1 MSRKVRARWLLIIMA
16 AGGLLLAAC
25 TWPGLEPSPAATL
38 TSQPR
43 PTSPVSGTPAASPF
57 RPELP
62 LYRDP
67 AQPVE
72 VRVAD
77 LLSRMTLDEKIG
89 QMALVER
96 SAISDP
102 RDIATFG
109 LGGILSGG
117 GSVPTP
123 NTPSAWADMVDG
135 FQRAA
140 LSSRLGIP
148 ILYGVDAVH
157 GHNNVVGATIFPH
170 NIGLG
175 ATRNPALVQK
185 VAQITAREVYATGI
199 RWTFSPCLCVGRDE
213 RWGRTYE
220 CFGEDPEVVS
230 MMAGPAVRGY
240 QGPDLSAPNA
250 ILATAKHWV
259 ADGGTQGGVDR
270 GDAVLSEEELRRV
283 HIPPYVEAIRA
294 GVGSVMASFSSWN
307 GTKMHGNPYLLTTV
321 LKEELGFRGFLV
333 SDWGA
338 IDQLPGDYASDVRT
352 AINAGIDMV
361 MVPYDYQQFLQ
372 TLRAEVQAGRIRQER
387 IDDAVSRIL
396 IQKFAL
402 GLFERPLADR
412 SGIGDIGSPAH
423 REVARQAVRES
434 LVLLKNE
441 GNILPISPNR
451 KNILVAGSNGDDIG
465 SQCGGWTITWQG
477 ERGDITPG
485 TTIYQGIKNLAPPG
499 TQVTYARQ
507 PVSLSGY
514 DLGIVVIGERPYAE
528 WYGDDADLE
537 ISPEDAAAVQQ
548 VCDAMPCVVILISGR
563 PMIINTQ
570 LAQADA
576 LIAAWLPGTEGDG
589 VAEVLFGRYDFTGK
603 LPVSWPRS
611 IDQLPLN
618 VGDAGYDPLFPY
630 GFGLSYSSSSTGP

>member
-1 MSRKVRARWLLIIMA
+1 MPCKVHMESLLISLVMGA
-16 AGGLLLAAC
+16 MLLAAC
-25 TWPGLEPSPAATL
+25 A
-38 TSQPR
+38 R
-43 PTSPVSGTPAASPF
+43 PVSGPRPITPVGPGV
-57 RPELP
+57 LP
-62 LYRDP
+62 YQDP
-67 AQPVE
+67 GQPVE
-72 VRVAD
+72 ARVAD

-89 QMALVER
+89 QMTLAEQ

-102 RDIATFG
+102 RDIATYG

-117 GSVPTP
+117 GSAPTP

-148 ILYGVDAVH
+148 IIYGVDAVH

-175 ATRNPALVQK
+175 ATRNPALVQR
-185 VAQITAREVYATGI
+185 VAQVTAEEVYATGI

-220 CFGEDPEVVS
+220 CFGEDPDVVS
-230 MMAGPAVRGY
+230 MMAGSAVRGY
-240 QGPDLSAPNA
+240 QGTDLSAPNA

-259 ADGGTQGGVDR
+259 ADGGTRGGVDQ
-270 GDAVLSEEELRRV
+270 GDAMLSEEELRRI

-294 GVGSVMASFSSWN
+294 NVGSVMASFSSWN

-321 LKEELGFRGFLV
+321 LKEELGFKGFLV

-338 IDQLPGDYASDVRT
+338 IDQLPGDYTSDVRT

-361 MVPYDYQQFLQ
+361 MVPYNYKQFIQ
-372 TLRAEVQAGRIRQER
+372 TLKAEVQAGRVGQER

-396 IQKFAL
+396 TQKFAL
-402 GLFERPLADR
+402 GLFERPFADR
-412 SGIGDIGSPAH
+412 SGIGNIGSPAH

-441 GNILPISPNR
+441 GNVLPISSGV
-451 KNILVAGSNGDDIG
+451 KNILIAGSNGNDIG
-465 SQCGGWTITWQG
+465 NQCGGWTITWQG
-477 ERGDITPG
+477 NSGDITPG
-485 TTIYQGIKNLAPPG
+485 TTIYQGIKDLAPPG
-499 TQVTYARQ
+499 TEVTYVRQ
-507 PVSLSGY
+507 PTSLSGY

-528 WYGDDADLE
+528 GQGDDTDLE
-537 ISPEDAAAVQQ
+537 ISPEDAATAQQ
-548 VCDAMPCVVILISGR
+548 VCDAMPCVVVLISGR
-563 PMIINTQ
+563 PMMINDP
-570 LAQADA
+570 LARADA
-576 LIAAWLPGTEGDG
+576 FVAAWLPGTEGAG
-589 VAEVLFGRYDFTGK
+589 VAEVLFGLYDFTGK

-611 IDQLPLN
+611 VDQLPIN
-618 VGDAGYDPLFPY
+618 VGDAVYDPLFPY
-630 GFGLSYSSSSTGP
+630 GFGLSYTPSPMSQ

>member
-1 MSRKVRARWLLIIMA
+1 MLCKVHVKSLLMILVIEAM
-16 AGGLLLAAC
+16 LLAAC
-25 TWPGLEPSPAATL
+25 A
-38 TSQPR
+38 R
-43 PTSPVSGTPAASPF
+43 PVSGPRPVTPLSPG
-57 RPELP
+57 LP
-62 LYRDP
+62 PYQDP
-67 AQPVE
+67 GQPVE
-72 VRVAD
+72 ARVAD

-89 QMALVER
+89 QMTLAER
-96 SAISDP
+96 SAISDL
-102 RDIATFG
+102 RDIATYG

-117 GSVPTP
+117 GSAPTP

-148 ILYGVDAVH
+148 IIYGVDAVH

-175 ATRNPALVQK
+175 ATRNPALVQR
-185 VAQITAREVYATGI
+185 VAQVTAEEVYATGI

-240 QGPDLSAPNA
+240 QGTDLSAPNA

-259 ADGGTQGGVDR
+259 ADGGTRGGVDQ
-270 GDAVLSEEELRRV
+270 GDAVLSEEELRRI

-294 GVGSVMASFSSWN
+294 NVGSIMASFSSWN

-361 MVPYDYQQFLQ
+361 MVPYDYKRFIQ
-372 TLRAEVQAGRIRQER
+372 TLKTEVQAGRISQER

-396 IQKFAL
+396 TQKFAL
-402 GLFERPLADR
+402 GLFEHPFADR
-412 SGIGDIGSPAH
+412 SGIRNIGSQTH

-441 GNILPISPNR
+441 GNVLPISSGV
-451 KNILVAGSNGDDIG
+451 KNILIAGSNGNDIG
-465 SQCGGWTITWQG
+465 NQCGGWTITWQG
-477 ERGDITPG
+477 DSGDITPG
-485 TTIYQGIKNLAPPG
+485 TTIYQGIRDLAPPG
-499 TQVTYARQ
+499 TEVTYVRQ
-507 PVSLSGY
+507 PTSLSGY

-528 WYGDDADLE
+528 GQGDDTDLE
-537 ISPEDAAAVQQ
+537 ISPEDAATVQQ

-563 PMIINTQ
+563 PMVINDQ
-570 LAQADA
+570 MAQADA
-576 LIAAWLPGTEGDG
+576 FIAAWLPGTEGAG
-589 VAEVLFGRYDFTGK
+589 VAEVLFGLYDFTGK

-611 IDQLPLN
+611 VDQLPIN
-618 VGDAGYDPLFPY
+618 VGDAVYDPLFPY
-630 GFGLSYSSSSTGP
+630 GFGLSYASSSISQ